1 MMLQPELIASIELLY
16 QTFAAYPLPKY
27 TDPCLHCHA
36 IEDEAKLHSMP
47 LRDLGVNELRDY
59 IADALLV
66 WGSVAEF
73 KHFLPRI
80 FELYVTVPD
89 PASELID
96 PEMIL
101 SKFRYGQWR
110 TWPVHEQVAVE
121 TLLHALWAE
130 ILNDPDQA
138 DCFTDL
144 ESWLCAIAQAEDD
157 LTPYLNQWVSDER
170 PSASFALS
178 SMLLASAVVRSG
190 STGRNAF
197 WKDRDEQY
205 AQVQR
210 WVKTPAV
217 LQKLQRARISSEGS
231 PSENELEAAVQ
242 ILM

>member
-1 MMLQPELIASIELLY
+1 MELHPGLKASIDCLY
-16 QTFAAYPLPKY
+16 QTFSAYLLPDY
-27 TDPCLHCHA
+27 TDPCLHCHT
-36 IEDEAKLHSMP
+36 IEDDSKLRSKP
-47 LRDLGVNELRDY
+47 LHDLGVEELRDY

-66 WGSVAEF
+66 WGSVSDF

-110 TWPVHEQVAVE
+110 TWPHPEQLAIE
-121 TLLHALWAE
+121 SFLQALWAQ
-130 ILNDPDQA
+130 ILNDPPQA
-138 DCFTDL
+138 GCFTDV

-157 LTPYLNQWVSDER
+157 LTPYLNQWIHNQN

-178 SMLLASAVVRSG
+178 SMLLSSAVVRPG

-197 WKDRDEQY
+197 WEDRDKQY
-205 AQVQR
+205 VQVQD
-210 WVKTPAV
+210 WIKTPDV
-217 LQKLQRARISSEGS
+217 LRK
-231 PSENELEAAVQ
+231 LEAARTTAPDSSSESEFEAAIQ
-242 ILM
+242 ILT